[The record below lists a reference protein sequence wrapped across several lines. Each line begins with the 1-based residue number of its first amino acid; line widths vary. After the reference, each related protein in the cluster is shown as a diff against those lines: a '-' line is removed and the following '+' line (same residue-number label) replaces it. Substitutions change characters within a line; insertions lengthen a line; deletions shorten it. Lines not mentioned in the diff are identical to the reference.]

1 MRTAI
6 PMRMLLDTKRGGR
19 RKARLVALG
28 YREPIEWDAKSN
40 SSPVADISSIRTLL
54 YKAGDPN
61 DVISSID
68 VSVAYLQANPY
79 DENDIK
85 KYVSYK
91 PHDSSETFYCHLRGV
106 LYGMRSGGRLWYDTL
121 AEWLES
127 QGYHRQDNE
136 PCLFINDKGFTI
148 LTYVDDLIC
157 RGSDSETDRFY
168 KLLNE
173 RFDCKDEVILTPESA
188 LAFLGFDIT
197 CRDYEPNEVTGL
209 NPLNKIQVNKHGK
222 VRVIYMDQQIA
233 IETFLSNNNARPI
246 RNIASPMGDKKQL
259 LSNPT
264 LPEGEEVNRFQANLG
279 TINYFALTTRYDI
292 SYATARISQYASRP
306 TVGARMALDRVMSYL
321 LATQDFKI
329 KGVYS
334 PKIDILLPYSDS
346 DWAGDMP
353 ITTCSHSGTMITLN
367 DTPIRWRSRKQ
378 PKTSRSS
385 AEAEIYALSET
396 VGETRHLGWKM
407 KEFGMNIS
415 EPYTIY
421 VDNQQWISFT
431 KNITVN
437 SKLRTT

>member
-1 MRTAI
+1 
-6 PMRMLLDTKRGGR
+6 MLLDTKRDGR

-40 SSPVADISSIRTLL
+40 SSSVADISSIRTLL

-79 DENDIK
+79 DENGIK

-91 PHDSSETFYCHLRGV
+91 PHDSSETFYYHLRGV

-173 RFDCKDEVILTPESA
+173 RFDYKDEVILTPESA

-246 RNIASPMGDKKQL
+246 RNIASPMGDKRQL

-264 LPEGEEVNRFQANLG
+264 LLEGEEVNRFQANLG

-306 TVGARMALDRVMSYL
+306 
-321 LATQDFKI
+321 
-329 KGVYS
+329 
-334 PKIDILLPYSDS
+334 IL
-346 DWAGDMP
+346 
-353 ITTCSHSGTMITLN
+353 
-367 DTPIRWRSRKQ
+367 
-378 PKTSRSS
+378 
-385 AEAEIYALSET
+385 
-396 VGETRHLGWKM
+396 
-407 KEFGMNIS
+407 
-415 EPYTIY
+415 
-421 VDNQQWISFT
+421 
-431 KNITVN
+431 
-437 SKLRTT
+437 